1 MFGVSALALGLL
13 ASRAIG
19 GGLNVPLPP
28 NDLFDYV
35 IVGGGPAGLTV
46 AQRLTEDPNVSVLVL
61 EAGQADNYEDVIMIP
76 YLQGAAG
83 RLGPGGSCGGYNWC
97 DNTVPQTSL
106 DGATRVIPQGRGLG
120 GGTLINA
127 FLVNRGDRGDYDE
140 WAALGNEGW
149 DYNSMLPFFKRSE
162 TFTPESETD
171 QATIYGIGQDND
183 QHGFDGPQN
192 NSYPNFYYQASQNF
206 RAAFEGLGIQTIP
219 DPIAP
224 TQKGLMWLQEG
235 ISPWN
240 QSRNDARRARYDT
253 VAGRD
258 NLYVS
263 TGQHV
268 HRVLFENGCN
278 SGDNGARAVGVL
290 SSAGPGER
298 TWTANARREVIL
310 AAGALRSP
318 QLLELSGIGHQPIL
332 QSAGIATRIN
342 LPGVGNNLQDHMLM
356 HMSGAFNNQSYVYP
370 NILNNATVMALARE
384 QYYNNRTGPWTF
396 GPPNIDGF
404 PSLPQISTR
413 ADGIRSDAEGQ
424 ASGQYLTDGLD
435 ASVIR
440 GYDRMKQLLIPALN
454 ANDRAIIEF
463 LQDNAGNSQISNQRP
478 LTRGYVHAASTD
490 PFTYPRLDFRYGSNP
505 TDYAVMFDAVQF
517 NNRVFQTPQIQLLQP
532 IQNDPP
538 ANPSDDQIND
548 FLRRSLGTEYH
559 PAGTAAMLSR
569 DDGGVVDAN
578 LLVYGTANL
587 RVVDASIFPTIP
599 SAHLQAVVYG
609 VAEKAADIIRNA
621 NSPSRDP
628 QLPLDTTQCNANP
641 TSRVR
646 RWLSSRSLLRAEKR
660 AADDYPAHHIH
671 GLLRR
676 RQNTQPYSAAAIQ
689 EGVANDDRS
698 GFYSVGY
705 PDYNEKQ
712 TKGFSKEGQD
722 RPASVG
728 KPVAGAVEWAQ
739 RWVEGKQGRRERLGQ
754 AVGVL
759 KDLADKLDLPPEVEE
774 GLGGLI
780 RKGLMGGGG
789 EL

>member
-1 MFGVSALALGLL
+1 MFRFSSLAALGLF
-13 ASRAIG
+13 ASQAIA

-46 AQRLTEDPNVSVLVL
+46 AQRLTEDPNVQVLVL
-61 EAGQADNYEDVIMIP
+61 EAGAPDNYEDVIMIP

-97 DNTVPQTSL
+97 DNTVAQSSL

-127 FLVNRGDRGDYDE
+127 FLVNRGDRADYDG
-140 WAALGNEGW
+140 WATLGNDGW

-162 TFTPESETD
+162 TFTPEDQTD
-171 QATIYGIGQDND
+171 QATIYGIGADMD

-192 NSYPNFYYQASQNF
+192 NSYPNFYYQSSQNF
-206 RAAFEGLGIQTIP
+206 RAAFESLGIPTVQ

-268 HRVLFENGCN
+268 HRVLFEGGCAAP
-278 SGDNGARAVGVL
+278 GDGGARALGVL
-290 SSAGPGER
+290 VSAGPGER

-318 QLLELSGIGHQPIL
+318 QILELSGIGNQPTL
-332 QSAGIATRIN
+332 QQAGIASRIN

-356 HMSGAFNNQSYVYP
+356 HMSGAFNNLSYIYP
-370 NILNNATVMALARE
+370 NILNNATIMDLARQ
-384 QYYNNRTGPWTF
+384 QYYENRTGPWTF

-413 ADGIRSDAEGQ
+413 ANDLRTQAEAQ
-424 ASGQYLTDGLD
+424 TSGQYLAAGLD

-440 GYDRMKQLLIPALN
+440 GYDRQKQLLTPALS
-454 ANDRAIIEF
+454 ATDRAIIEF

-478 LTRGYVHAASTD
+478 LTRGFVHAANTD
-490 PFTYPRLDFRYGSNP
+490 PFTYPTLDFRYGSNP
-505 TDYAVMFDAVQF
+505 IDLAVMNDAVQF
-517 NNRVFQTPQIQLLQP
+517 NNRVFQTPQIQMLQP
-532 IQNDPP
+532 VQNDPP
-538 ANPSDDQIND
+538 ANPTQDQITD
-548 FLRRSLGTEYH
+548 FLNRALGTEYH
-559 PAGTAAMLSR
+559 PAGTAAMLPR
-569 DDGGVVDAN
+569 DDGGVVDPN
-578 LLVYGTANL
+578 LLVYGTTNL

-609 VAEKAADIIRNA
+609 VAEKAADIIKAA
-621 NSPSRDP
+621 NSASQTP
-628 QLPLDTTQCNANP
+628 QLPLDTTQCNAGA
-641 TSRVR
+641 TSRVK
-646 RWLSSRSLLRAEKR
+646 RWLSNSRVASKLAKR
-660 AADDYPAHHIH
+660 AADLYPGHNIH
-671 GLLRR
+671 SPLRR
-676 RQNTQPYSAAAIQ
+676 RQVTQPYSYEAIGQ
-689 EGVANDDRS
+689 GVDADDRS
-698 GFYSVGY
+698 GFYTVGY
-705 PDYNEKQ
+705 PDYNPKG
-712 TKGFSKEGQD
+712 TKGFDTAKAM

-728 KPVAGAVEWAQ
+728 LPQGAALEWCDRLLSGVGDVA
-739 RWVEGKQGRRERLGQ
+739 KQVIGE
-754 AVGVL
+754 VL
-759 KDLADKLDLPPEVEE
+759 EPLE
-774 GLGGLI
+774 GLGGLGI
-780 RKGLMGGGG
+780 GGYVEKGLGGK
-789 EL
+789 

>member
-1 MFGVSALALGLL
+1 MFRVSALAIGLL

-46 AQRLTEDPNVSVLVL
+46 AQRLTEDPNISVLVL

-106 DGATRVIPQGRGLG
+106 DGATRIIPQGRGLG

-171 QATIYGIGQDND
+171 QAAIYGIGEDSD

-206 RAAFEGLGIQTIP
+206 RAAFDGLGIPTVP

-224 TQKGLMWLQEG
+224 TQKGMMWLQEG

-268 HRVLFENGCN
+268 HRVLFEGGCAQP
-278 SGDNGARAVGVL
+278 GDGGARAVGVL

-310 AAGALRSP
+310 AAGALRTP

-370 NILNNATVMALARE
+370 NILNNATIMALARD

-396 GPPNIDGF
+396 GPPNINGF
-404 PSLPQISTR
+404 PSLPQISGR
-413 ADGIRSDAEGQ
+413 ADSIRTDAESQ
-424 ASGQYLTDGLD
+424 SSGQYLAADLD

-440 GYDRMKQLLIPALN
+440 GYDRQKQLLIPALN

-478 LTRGYVHAASTD
+478 LTRGFVHAASTD

-505 TDYAVMFDAVQF
+505 IDLAVMTDAVQF
-517 NNRVFQTPQIQLLQP
+517 NNRVFQSPQIQLLQP
-532 IQNDPP
+532 VQNDPP
-538 ANPSDDQIND
+538 ANPSDAQIRD
-548 FLRRSLGTEYH
+548 FLNRALTTEYH
-559 PAGTAAMLSR
+559 PAGTAAMLSQ
-569 DDGGVVDAN
+569 DDGGVVSPQ
-578 LLVYGTANL
+578 LLVYGTTNL

-609 VAEKAADIIRNA
+609 VAEKAADMIRTA
-621 NSPSRDP
+621 
-628 QLPLDTTQCNANP
+628 
-641 TSRVR
+641 
-646 RWLSSRSLLRAEKR
+646 
-660 AADDYPAHHIH
+660 
-671 GLLRR
+671 
-676 RQNTQPYSAAAIQ
+676 
-689 EGVANDDRS
+689 
-698 GFYSVGY
+698 
-705 PDYNEKQ
+705 
-712 TKGFSKEGQD
+712 
-722 RPASVG
+722 
-728 KPVAGAVEWAQ
+728 
-739 RWVEGKQGRRERLGQ
+739 
-754 AVGVL
+754 
-759 KDLADKLDLPPEVEE
+759 
-774 GLGGLI
+774 
-780 RKGLMGGGG
+780 
-789 EL
+789 